1 MPLLQT
7 RLQCFTN
14 HYLPDAG
21 VGKKGKEQS
30 SKAGNCSQ
38 MKTRSENKESL
49 EICCEYIN
57 WKKSFIES
65 ILQKKKKSLL
75 YHTQI
80 TNCNC
85 YTTPCFN
92 LTEFLGLEY

>member
-65 ILQKKKKSLL
+65 ILQKKKNHSCIILKSQTVIV
-75 YHTQI
+75 TQLPAS
-80 TNCNC
+80 T
-85 YTTPCFN
+85 
-92 LTEFLGLEY
+92 